1 MPAHPL
7 GIGVAGE
14 ADAVL
19 LLHRDRRVGAE
30 GDHGFPLL
38 PLAGIARVVAGG
50 AVTGFTLLVGH
61 RPVLVA
67 EVAMHIVEDAGGGLA
82 RVGIVALEA
91 GIGPLGSICPG
102 RISGRGWP
110 RPAGADRHRCRLGI
124 ALGPD
129 RQATECQQTRQ
140 EPLRGDSFHI
150 VSFNGK
156 GPGRHPRPGGLNGS
170 HTPCEPCRR
179 PAPARRHGRTR
190 TVQLRWRPL
199 SSLHQRWR
207 RCSSCGWPTHPRR
220 PGCPA

>member
-19 LLHRDRRVGAE
+19 LRHRNRRVGAE

-50 AVTGFTLLVGH
+50 AVAGFTLLVGH
-61 RPVLVA
+61 GPVLVV
-67 EVAMHIVEDAGGGLA
+67 EVAVHIVEDAGGRFA

-91 GIGPLGSICPG
+91 GIGPLGGVFSLVEFLIEGGLDLQARIGIG
-102 RISGRGWP
+102 R
-110 RPAGADRHRCRLGI
+110 RLGI

-156 GPGRHPRPGGLNGS
+156 GPGGGI
-170 HTPCEPCRR
+170 P
-179 PAPARRHGRTR
+179 PA
-190 TVQLRWRPL
+190 WW
-199 SSLHQRWR
+199 SQRK
-207 RCSSCGWPTHPRR
+207 SYTL
-220 PGCPA
+220 